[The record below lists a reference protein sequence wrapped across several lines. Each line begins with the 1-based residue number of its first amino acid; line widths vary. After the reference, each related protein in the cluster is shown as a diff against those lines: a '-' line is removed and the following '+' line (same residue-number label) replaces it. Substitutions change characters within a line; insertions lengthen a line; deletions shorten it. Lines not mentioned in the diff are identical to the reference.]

1 MKINI
6 IDQSDIM
13 NHYGV
18 KNQLGIAMEE
28 CSELI
33 QAISKMNRTDGD
45 SEDYMKA
52 KLHLEE
58 EIADVVVCIN
68 QLQSFF
74 NITDARISEL
84 ANYKI
89 NRQRGRMSEEGSDN

>member
-1 MKINI
+1 MNIKIT
-6 IDQSDIM
+6 DQSDIIE
-13 NHYGV
+13 HYGV
-18 KNQLGIAMEE
+18 QNQLGIAMEE

-45 SEDYMKA
+45 SEAYMKA

-58 EIADVVVCIN
+58 EIADVMVCIN
-68 QLQSFF
+68 QLQSIF
-74 NITDARISEL
+74 NISDARISEL

-89 NRQRGRMSEEGSDN
+89 NRQRGRMKDG

>member
-1 MKINI
+1 MNIKIT
-6 IDQSDIM
+6 DQSDIIE
-13 NHYGV
+13 HYGV
-18 KNQLGIAMEE
+18 RNQLGIAMEE

-45 SEDYMKA
+45 AEKYMNS

-58 EIADVVVCIN
+58 EIADVIVCIH
-68 QLQSFF
+68 QLKSIY
-74 NITDARISEL
+74 NISDSRISEL

-89 NRQRGRMSEEGSDN
+89 NRQRGRMSDGDSN